1 MAKER
6 NLLWLLTTL
15 CFVLALLCILPVL
28 LCGKKVKL
36 VYIPPGEF
44 MMGSPDGEE
53 DRDSDIAYH

>member
-1 MAKER
+1 
-6 NLLWLLTTL
+6 
-15 CFVLALLCILPVL
+15 LPVL